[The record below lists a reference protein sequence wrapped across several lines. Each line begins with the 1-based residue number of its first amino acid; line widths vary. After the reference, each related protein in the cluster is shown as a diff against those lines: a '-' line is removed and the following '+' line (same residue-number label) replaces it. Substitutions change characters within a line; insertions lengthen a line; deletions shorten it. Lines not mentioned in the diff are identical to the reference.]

1 LVKVGT
7 HSVDSVVEENRRAGR
22 PTMQDSRRLNAK
34 GFEAA
39 FHVFAQEGY
48 AGATIEQIAAEA
60 GTTRRSVSHRFP
72 DKEALLLAVVDV
84 KMREHVVDV
93 VTTEALTSRDPVEA
107 LWATCAWI
115 LHATDNDLLIAFF
128 RLCIAEAAKFPAVSS
143 TFVRMNDR
151 LEGDVQALVE
161 RAQRV

>member
-1 LVKVGT
+1 
-7 HSVDSVVEENRRAGR
+7 VDSVVEENRRAGR

-72 DKEALLLAVVDV
+72 DKEALLLVVVDV
-84 KMREHVVDV
+84 
-93 VTTEALTSRDPVEA
+93 
-107 LWATCAWI
+107 
-115 LHATDNDLLIAFF
+115 
-128 RLCIAEAAKFPAVSS
+128 
-143 TFVRMNDR
+143 
-151 LEGDVQALVE
+151 
-161 RAQRV
+161 